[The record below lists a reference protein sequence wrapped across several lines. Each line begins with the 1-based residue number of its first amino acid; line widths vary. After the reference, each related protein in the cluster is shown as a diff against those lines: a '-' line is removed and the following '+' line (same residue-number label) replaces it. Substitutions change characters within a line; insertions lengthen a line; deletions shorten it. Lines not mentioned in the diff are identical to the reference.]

1 MQVPTVPSKVESRE
15 IVADRRCHLIKTA
28 TALFLQQG
36 FHKTSVREIA
46 EAAGWTT
53 GTLYL
58 YIARKEDVLYLIID
72 SIMTDLS
79 EGLLAVEQRGT
90 ARERLEAV
98 VTYLFTAV
106 DRKRREV
113 KLMYRESASLPEEYL
128 EALKQSGLRD
138 RSVLVAILQRGIDEG
153 EFRPVDPHLI
163 ADNIIAL
170 AHMWALKGWVMVGR
184 GMAFEQYLRS
194 QLDLLYVQLGVDCAR
209 DPAARG
215 G

>member
-1 MQVPTVPSKVESRE
+1 MQVPSKVESQE
-15 IVADRRCHLIKTA
+15 IVADRRCHLVKTA
-28 TALFLQQG
+28 TALFLRQG

-72 SIMTDLS
+72 SIVSDLS
-79 EGLLAVEQRGT
+79 EGLLAVERRAT
-90 ARERLEAV
+90 ARESLEAV
-98 VTYLFTAV
+98 ITYLFTAV

-113 KLMYRESASLPEEYL
+113 KLMYRESASLPSEYL
-128 EALKQSGLRD
+128 EALKQSGVRD
-138 RSVLVAILQRGIDEG
+138 RSVLVEILQRGIDEG
-153 EFRPVDPHLI
+153 EFRPAVDAALL

-170 AHMWALKGWVMVGR
+170 AHMWALKGWVFVGR
-184 GMAFEQYLRS
+184 GMTFEQYLHS
-194 QLDLLYVQLGVDCAR
+194 QLTLLFVQLGLE
-209 DPAARG
+209 PAPLSNGATG